1 MIYVRIPEKHDAKGF
16 LLLAKSGSAVSC
28 LPDNIYGVVPEHLK
42 LLKRGGFRLENYP
55 PKACGFPNL
64 LSLHEKRMRFIC
76 RRKYNDGKEIE
87 AEKIKQIRKKLIAVF
102 GALPVSSQSAP
113 YQDSWKYDGVDFI
126 DDIIKIEIIA
136 AGDRKTDKFFK
147 EFKEQL
153 KRLLKQID
161 ILITAQNIR
170 TI

>member
-1 MIYVRIPEKHDAKGF
+1 MKKYEIY
-16 LLLAKSGSAVSC
+16 
-28 LPDNIYGVVPEHLK
+28 LPL
-42 LLKRGGFRLENYP
+42 
-55 PKACGFPNL
+55 
-64 LSLHEKRMRFIC
+64 
-76 RRKYNDGKEIE
+76 KYNDGREIE
-87 AEKIKQIRKKLIAVF
+87 AEKIKQIREKLIVVF
-102 GALPVSSQSAP
+102 GALTVSSQSAP
-113 YQDSWKYDGVDFI
+113 YQGSWKYGGVDFI

>member
-1 MIYVRIPEKHDAKGF
+1 MKKYEIY
-16 LLLAKSGSAVSC
+16 
-28 LPDNIYGVVPEHLK
+28 LPL
-42 LLKRGGFRLENYP
+42 
-55 PKACGFPNL
+55 
-64 LSLHEKRMRFIC
+64 
-76 RRKYNDGKEIE
+76 KYNDGREIE
-87 AEKIKQIRKKLIAVF
+87 AEKIKQIREKLIAVF
-102 GALPVSSQSAP
+102 GALTVSSQSAP
-113 YQDSWKYDGVDFI
+113 YQGSWKYGGVDFI

-136 AGDRKTDKFFK
+136 AGDKDRKFFK